1 MNAKGLKMPS
11 RSSREERTGYHSTF
25 DSFSRYGVASNGRD
39 TVDNAVIEMI
49 LLMALA
55 EIRDGIVVCDAQGLI
70 VLANA
75 GAKQLSVQDP
85 EGKALDLAS
94 DIWGELFDSHG
105 SHIAVEDWPLY
116 KALRGE
122 DTSYKQ
128 CRFVRPD
135 GTASDVLFSAAP
147 LVDLAHR
154 NIGAV
159 ATLTD
164 ISQQKR
170 DEAALREQA
179 LERERSRMATHIHDT
194 VSQTLTGLMLQLQA
208 AESDLHKAPET
219 AGIYLQHALAA
230 ARDGLAEL
238 RRCIWT
244 LSHESLEGDDLA
256 EALTFLTERFFAA
269 TPIDLELSL
278 QPEAEVLPRE
288 VRHEILWIS
297 KEAMANVL
305 KHSHATRVRVELH
318 CGTKDVQLRVK
329 DNGVGFGQVHLR
341 SANGSFGLISM
352 RKRAERLGGT
362 VAIDSEPG
370 KGTSVSARVPCT
382 QCLAA

>member
-1 MNAKGLKMPS
+1 MNANGLCKMPP
-11 RSSREERTGYHSTF
+11 RSSQEERTAHHSTY
-25 DSFSRYGVASNGRD
+25 DPLSSGVAFHGGHKVYD
-39 TVDNAVIEMI
+39 APLEMV
-49 LLMALA
+49 LP
-55 EIRDGIVVCDAQGLI
+55 EIKSGIVVCDSEGLI

-75 GAKQLSVQDP
+75 GAKQLSLQDP
-85 EGKALDLAS
+85 EGRGLNLAS
-94 DIWGELFDSHG
+94 HIWGELFDAEG
-105 SHIAVEDWPLY
+105 SHIALEEWPLL

-147 LVDLAHR
+147 LVDLARR

-170 DEAALREQA
+170 DEAAQREQA
-179 LERERSRMATHIHDT
+179 LERERSRMATDIHDT
-194 VSQTLTGLMLQLQA
+194 VSQSLTGIMLQLQA
-208 AESDLHKAPET
+208 AEGELQKNPER
-219 AGIYLQHALAA
+219 ADIYLRRALAA
-230 ARDGLAEL
+230 AHDCLAGL

-256 EALTFLTERFFAA
+256 EALSFLTERFFAA
-269 TPIDLELSL
+269 TSIELELSL
-278 QPEAEVLPRE
+278 QPEAEALPRE
-288 VRHEILWIS
+288 VRHEMLWIS

-305 KHSHATRVRVELH
+305 KHSRATKVRVELR

-329 DNGVGFGQVHLR
+329 DNGLGFGRVRL
-341 SANGSFGLISM
+341 SGANGSFGLISM

-362 VAIDSEPG
+362 VAIDSQPG
-370 KGTSVSARVPCT
+370 EGTSVSAVVPRT
-382 QCLAA
+382 QH